1 MKISTFIVNNIKEEM
16 SYKNSLLVRV
26 VRKIKRIL
34 FPPFTPEKIRANKL
48 KKDYEYLISCGVDTQ
63 PGYVELFGHPIIY
76 VAPNAHI
83 RMGKGVVIIS
93 DSQYNHSGINHP
105 AILSAEVPGAEIIL
119 EDGVGLSGSS
129 IVAVQ
134 QIHIGANTM
143 LGANTNIYETDFHP
157 SDSTLRKN
165 QKSILE
171 APHAPIHIGKNC
183 WLASNV
189 TVLKGVTIGDD
200 VVVGAMSLVNKNI
213 PDKCIAAG
221 IPANVIKMNS

>member
-1 MKISTFIVNNIKEEM
+1 MNHNKSILF
-16 SYKNSLLVRV
+16 RAA
-26 VRKIKRIL
+26 RKIKRLIL
-34 FPPFTPEKIRANKL
+34 PPLSQEEIRDKKL
-48 KKDYEYLISCGVDTQ
+48 QQDYEYLVSCGVDTQ
-63 PGYVELFGHPIIY
+63 PGYVELFGRPIIF

-83 RMGKGVVIIS
+83 RMGKGVIIIS

-105 AILSAEVPGAEIIL
+105 AILSAEVPGAEIVL

-157 SDSTLRKN
+157 SDSALRKN
-165 QKSILE
+165 QKSILS
-171 APHAPIHIGKNC
+171 APHAPIHIGNNC

-213 PDKCIAAG
+213 PDNCIVAG
-221 IPANVIKMNS
+221 IPAKIINQNP